1 MCGFSWRQNQ
11 GGAEESGFKRD
22 RAFPKGSSKSDI
34 ELFVNNIFYVFMLLA
49 WSDPSGLGAVPRRRW
64 QHRQVIEMTK
74 N

>member
-1 MCGFSWRQNQ
+1 MTIEAAAQPFRGFMLEQTR
-11 GGAEESGFKRD
+11 E
-22 RAFPKGSSKSDI
+22 SDI